1 VSSNANSRDTHG
13 PQRGDAFMLST
24 NEVQQFNH
32 DGFIGPYDAL
42 GFEELSV
49 LRNKFE
55 SILANDSYSPLY
67 QRKSGR
73 DWHLIAPE
81 LLNIIKHSEI
91 VERLKCLLSPN
102 LMLWRSQ
109 LFHKAPGDGPLHWHQ
124 ALLFSGEEYGREKH
138 SLIPP
143 EKSRDYSDWFD
154 ITVWVAIDDATADN
168 GAVALAK
175 GTHRT
180 RYPIVKVPFLESA
193 FGHMVGANL
202 ERTKD
207 IARLEHLRQLKANQS
222 TFDPIPEQSEI
233 HLMEMKAG
241 QFFIFNERTMHS
253 SGRNVSQRRRLGMNF
268 RITTPDVV
276 VYPFRR
282 DGDFLDGEDYDISRH
297 GCILLSGEDHFK
309 ENVMFSNNYTFCAGN
324 VDTGAPSD
332 HLAPTA
338 ARTT

>member
-1 VSSNANSRDTHG
+1 
-13 PQRGDAFMLST
+13 MLSAD
-24 NEVQQFNH
+24 EVRQFH
-32 DGFIGPYDAL
+32 QDGFIGPFDAL
-42 GFEELSV
+42 RSNELSV
-49 LRNKFE
+49 LRNVFD
-55 SILANDSYSPLY
+55 SILANDTYSPLY

-73 DWHLIAPE
+73 DWHLVVPE
-81 LLNIIKHSEI
+81 LLDIIRHPEI
-91 VERLKCLLSPN
+91 VERLKCLLSTD

-143 EKSRDYSDWFD
+143 KTSREYGDWFD
-154 ITVWVAIDDATADN
+154 ITVWVAIDEATADN

-202 ERTKD
+202 KRTKD
-207 IARLEHLRQLKANQS
+207 LARLEQLRKLTANQS
-222 TFDPIPEQSEI
+222 TFDPVRERSEV

-253 SGRNVSQRRRLGMNF
+253 SGPNISKKRRLGMNF
-268 RITTPDVV
+268 RITTPDIV

-297 GCILLSGEDHFK
+297 GCFMLSGEDRFK
-309 ENVMFSNNYTFCAGN
+309 ENIMFSKEYKFSGAEDYTR
-324 VDTGAPSD
+324 APPD
-332 HLAPTA
+332 RLAPA
-338 ARTT
+338 VARAT